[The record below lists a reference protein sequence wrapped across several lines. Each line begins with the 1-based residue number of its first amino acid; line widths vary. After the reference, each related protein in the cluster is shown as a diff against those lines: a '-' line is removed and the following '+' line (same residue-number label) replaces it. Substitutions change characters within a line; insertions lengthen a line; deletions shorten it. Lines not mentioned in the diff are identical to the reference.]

1 MRRIALINQKG
12 GVGKTTLTTNLG
24 HALALAGQRVTVI
37 DLDPQGQ
44 LASSYGLFRAPSK
57 GIDQVLLQQQ
67 GIMDVRQGIRDL
79 LTLIPAGEK
88 LQEIEYLQDG
98 GATRARL
105 LQQAL
110 QGMST

>member
-44 LASSYGLFRAPSK
+44 LA
-57 GIDQVLLQQQ
+57 
-67 GIMDVRQGIRDL
+67 
-79 LTLIPAGEK
+79 
-88 LQEIEYLQDG
+88 
-98 GATRARL
+98 
-105 LQQAL
+105 
-110 QGMST
+110 